1 MLDGSDVVAMDKLSY
16 GYVEVVHYRY
26 ENLIKTF
33 KKNKYAIA
41 RKDKCIFIKWKNKKV
56 DFCGAS
62 VNYCLFV
69 YTRDGQYIQEQINM
83 LCQEYEEIM
92 IELID

>member
-41 RKDKCIFIKWKNKKV
+41 RKDKCIFIK
-56 DFCGAS
+56 
-62 VNYCLFV
+62 
-69 YTRDGQYIQEQINM
+69 
-83 LCQEYEEIM
+83 
-92 IELID
+92 